1 MSGANV
7 RRLVAFRDFT
17 HTLSIPLA
25 ASASTSQLD
34 NSIMRFQN
42 DTSLIIPPA
51 AILNPRFY
59 NLLIARLNLPTPRH
73 VDKFSTILR
82 RYDMRKALNAAPT
95 VLRPPSG
102 LEATSSSKASIVE
115 KSSLHGGFL
124 PLRIK
129 LFGLSAGMEGNPA
142 STVMLRA
149 KPIDPTNRLPHFL
162 LSLRNFLATTGFMAD
177 PGNESVSRQYIR
189 DHITIVNTLYVQWWV
204 RNRKGPKKVPKIDAR
219 DLINKY
225 RAYEWGTDIPLEEIR
240 PEKLGSM
247 AKCSDG
253 SAVRKERILDAR
265 FELS

>member
-1 MSGANV
+1 MSGAKV
-7 RRLVAFRDFT
+7 RKLVAFRDFT

-25 ASASTSQLD
+25 ASASMSQLD
-34 NSIMRFQN
+34 NSFMRFQN

-59 NLLIARLNLPTPRH
+59 NLLVARLNLPTPRH

-95 VLRPPSG
+95 VSRPPSS
-102 LEATSSSKASIVE
+102 LEAKSSSKASIVE
-115 KSSLHGGFL
+115 KSSLHAGFL

-142 STVMLRA
+142 SAVMLRA

-162 LSLRNFLATTGFMAD
+162 LSLRSFLATTGFMAD
-177 PGNESVSRQYIR
+177 PGN

-204 RNRKGPKKVPKIDAR
+204 RNRKGPRKVPKIDAR

-240 PEKLGSM
+240 LEKLGSM

-253 SAVRKERILDAR
+253 SAVRKERIVDAR